1 MQFFSTEYA
10 KSQFS
15 IGENKSS
22 LLTYLLRLG
31 IIPSHPKDLSARPD
45 QALHLLSLLY
55 SLVQCQN
62 AAFNM
67 KLRFVKI
74 P

>member
-22 LLTYLLRLG
+22 LLPYLLRPG

-45 QALHLLSLLY
+45 QALHLLSL
-55 SLVQCQN
+55 
-62 AAFNM
+62 
-67 KLRFVKI
+67 
-74 P
+74 